1 MQRREKFIPKNTGL
15 EEKKTPRNE
24 TVGGAF
30 VKRTKN
36 DNYAS
41 GRVFGRFVKRVRFS
55 SHCPRFLSKSMRSK
69 RLRTVRFVELAAALL
84 KLLC

>member
-1 MQRREKFIPKNTGL
+1 MNATWDEFIPENTRL
-15 EEKKTPRNE
+15 KEKTPRNE

-30 VKRTKN
+30 KTNKN
-36 DNYAS
+36 DYYAS